1 LTTGSEKNKLQKK
14 KAKQSVKEEVSQ
26 MRKTAICLLA
36 FACLVTLLIFVNCSR
51 EKAMEQLMADP
62 QMSQLIMQKIWET
75 PETKAQLVQMVMDD
89 PESMN
94 QLRQSLVADS
104 TKAVMMLNLMLANE
118 NLQGMIKEKTVDLHS
133 KKKK

>member
-1 LTTGSEKNKLQKK
+1 
-14 KAKQSVKEEVSQ
+14 
-26 MRKTAICLLA
+26 MRKTAICFLA
-36 FACLVTLLIFVNCSR
+36 LACLVTFLIFVNCSR

-94 QLRQSLVADS
+94 ELKQSLVADS
-104 TKAVMMLNLMLANE
+104 TKAAMMLNLMLADE
-118 NLQGMIKEKTVDLHS
+118 NLEGMIKEKTADLHS
-133 KKKK
+133 TRRR

>member
-1 LTTGSEKNKLQKK
+1 MKK
-14 KAKQSVKEEVSQ
+14 I
-26 MRKTAICLLA
+26 AICFLA
-36 FACLVTLLIFVNCSR
+36 FACLASFLVFSSCSR

-94 QLRQSLVADS
+94 QLKESLVADS
-104 TKAVMMLNLMLANE
+104 TKAAMMLDMVLANE
-118 NLQGMIKEKTVDLHS
+118 NLEEMIKEKTADLH
-133 KKKK
+133 KTKRRR

>member
-1 LTTGSEKNKLQKK
+1 MK
-14 KAKQSVKEEVSQ
+14 KAVICFLILAGLVS
-26 MRKTAICLLA
+26 LLFLA
-36 FACLVTLLIFVNCSR
+36 NCSR

-62 QMSQLIMQKIWET
+62 QMSQMIMDKIWNT
-75 PETKAQLVQMVMDD
+75 PETKQQLVKMVMDD

-104 TKAVMMLNLMLANE
+104 TNAAMMLDMILANE
-118 NLQGMIKEKTVDLHS
+118 NLQEMIKGKTAELHQT